1 MKLKNISLLYPIK
14 APWSAN
20 YSEFL
25 DPREGYEIIAT
36 GGWMRIMHHGRTVMV
51 VNDCM
56 VRCAEVVDEP
66 MVERQR
72 IDSAGVVT
80 MAAPEPVKTL
90 DVMVPEQAKVIE
102 QMVPQPVVKRRGRP
116 PKIR

>member
-72 IDSAGVVT
+72 IDSAGV
-80 MAAPEPVKTL
+80 AAIGCSRVGAANGDRDRLRFGP
-90 DVMVPEQAKVIE
+90 DG
-102 QMVPQPVVKRRGRP
+102 GRVG
-116 PKIR
+116 IL